1 MKVRVKN
8 LLVILLLLFFTLVD
22 VEVLELEGLLVSGN
36 DTEPVTELVLLQ
48 ETLGEV
54 LEVTLGERNVGSDG
68 DLGISTTGNL
78 DGITKV
84 VGAALD
90 LDAIVKVLLESG
102 GIEDLVVGGTRAVN
116 DELLGLLGGS
126 RLGGGHH
133 YKYRGGKRKFYKF
146 AKNPNIKKKKL

>member
-1 MKVRVKN
+1 VKIRVNN

-78 DGITKV
+78 DGFTKV
-84 VGAALD
+84 VGTALD
-90 LDAIVKVLLESG
+90 LDAIVKVLLESS

-116 DELLGLLGGS
+116 DELLVLLGGS

-133 YKYRGGKRKFYKF
+133 YRYRGEKRKFDKF
-146 AKNPNIKKKKL
+146 AKNPNIKKNIL